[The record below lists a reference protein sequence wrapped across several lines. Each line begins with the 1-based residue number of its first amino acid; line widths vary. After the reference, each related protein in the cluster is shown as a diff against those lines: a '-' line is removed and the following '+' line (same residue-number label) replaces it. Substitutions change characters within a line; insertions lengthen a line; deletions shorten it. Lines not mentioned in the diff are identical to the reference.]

1 MGCQTSLDNCNHS
14 DSPGSQDSP
23 DNQDTQTKN
32 ENDDNQ

>member
-14 DSPGSQDSP
+14 DSP